1 MGPRPR
7 TRDGRRHAQGGTV
20 KYLVTGGAGYIG
32 SIVATMLL
40 EAGHEVVVLD
50 DCSTGAAERVPAGA
64 DLVRKSVQQ
73 VAEVLDGSFD
83 GVLHFAGLIAAG
95 ESMEKPEIYWEA
107 NTNGTFALLA
117 AMRDAGVRTLVFS
130 STAAVYGNP
139 LEVPIKEEAVKAPT
153 STYGATKLSS
163 DMAIQSEATAHGL
176 AAVSLRYFNVVGAY
190 RDLSGTWHG
199 ENHEPE
205 THIIPIAFDAA
216 SGRRDSFAIFGDDYP
231 TPDGTCVRDYIHV
244 ADLAEA
250 HLLALGAAAAGEHKI
265 YNLGNG
271 NGFSNKEVVATV
283 KEVTGTDF
291 PVRTGPRRAGDP
303 AELVASSER
312 AKHELGWKPSRD
324 ALDRMVADAWEYYQ
338 HARN

>member
-1 MGPRPR
+1 
-7 TRDGRRHAQGGTV
+7 V

-64 DLVRKSVQQ
+64 VHIRKTVQES
-73 VAEVLDGSFD
+73 AEVIDGTFD

-95 ESMEKPEIYWEA
+95 ESMAKPEIYWRD
-107 NTNGTFALLA
+107 NTAGTFALLA
-117 AMRDAGVRTLVFS
+117 AMREANVKTLVFS

-139 LEVPIKEEAVKAPT
+139 TEVPIKEEAAKAPT
-153 STYGATKLSS
+153 STYGATKLAS
-163 DMAIQSEATAHGL
+163 DMAIASEVTAYGL

-190 RDLSGTWHG
+190 QDQSGIWHG

-216 SGRRDSFAIFGDDYP
+216 AGKRAAFGLFGEDYP
-231 TPDGTCVRDYIHV
+231 TPDGTCIRDYIHV
-244 ADLAEA
+244 ADLADA
-250 HLLALGAAAAGEHKI
+250 HLLALKAAEAGEHKI

-283 KEVTGTDF
+283 KQVTGVDF
-291 PVRTGPRRAGDP
+291 PVEIGPRRPGDP

-312 AKHELGWKPSRD
+312 AKTELGWKPSRD
-324 ALDRMVADAWEYYQ
+324 TLDRMVADAWEYYQ
-338 HARN
+338 HAHA

>member
-1 MGPRPR
+1 M
-7 TRDGRRHAQGGTV
+7 

-50 DCSTGAAERVPAGA
+50 NCSTGSAERVPVGA
-64 DLVRKSVQQ
+64 ILVRKDVRD
-73 VAEVLDGSFD
+73 AREVIDATFD

-95 ESMEKPEIYWEA
+95 ESMSRPEIYWDA
-107 NTNGTFALLA
+107 NTTGTFALLE
-117 AMRDAGVRTLVFS
+117 AMREANVRTLVFS

-139 LEVPIKEEAVKAPT
+139 TEVPIKEEAVKSPT
-153 STYGATKLSS
+153 STYGATKLAS
-163 DMAIQSEATAHGL
+163 DMAIASEVTAYGL

-190 RDLSGTWHG
+190 QDQAGTWHG
-199 ENHEPE
+199 ENHDPE

-216 SGRRDSFAIFGDDYP
+216 AGKRESFGLFGDDYP
-231 TPDGTCVRDYIHV
+231 TPDGTCIRDYIHV
-244 ADLAEA
+244 ADLADA
-250 HLLALGAAAAGEHKI
+250 HLLALQAAEAGQHKI

-283 KEVTGTDF
+283 KAVTGKDF
-291 PVRTGPRRAGDP
+291 PVVIGPRRPGDP

-312 AKHELGWKPSRD
+312 AKTELGWKPSRD
-324 ALDRMVADAWEYYQ
+324 TLDRMVDDAWKYYQ
-338 HARN
+338 HAHS

>member
-1 MGPRPR
+1 
-7 TRDGRRHAQGGTV
+7 V

-50 DCSTGAAERVPAGA
+50 NCSTGAAERVPAGA
-64 DLVRKSVQQ
+64 TLVRKDIRD
-73 VAEVLDGSFD
+73 AREVLDATFD

-95 ESMEKPEIYWEA
+95 ESMSRPDIYWEA
-107 NTNGTFALLA
+107 NTAGTFALLD
-117 AMRDAGVRTLVFS
+117 AMREANVKTLVFS

-163 DMAIQSEATAHGL
+163 DMAIASEVTAYGL

-190 RDLSGTWHG
+190 QDQSGVWHG
-199 ENHEPE
+199 ENHDPE

-216 SGRRDSFAIFGDDYP
+216 AGKRESFGLFGEDYP
-231 TPDGTCVRDYIHV
+231 TPDGTCIRDYIHV

-250 HLLALGAAAAGEHKI
+250 HLLALAAAEAGEHKI

-283 KEVTGTDF
+283 KRITGVDF
-291 PVRTGPRRAGDP
+291 PVEIGPRRPGDP

-312 AKHELGWKPSRD
+312 AKTELGWKPSRD
-324 ALDRMVADAWEYYQ
+324 SLDRMVADAWKYYQ
-338 HARN
+338 HAHS

>member
-1 MGPRPR
+1 M
-7 TRDGRRHAQGGTV
+7 

-40 EAGHEVVVLD
+40 EAGHDVVVLD
-50 DCSTGAAERVPAGA
+50 NCSTGDASRVPAGA
-64 DLVRKSVQQ
+64 QLVQKDVRD
-73 VAEVLDGSFD
+73 AREVLDATFD

-95 ESMEKPEIYWEA
+95 ESMAKPDIYWEA
-107 NTNGTFALLA
+107 NTAGTFALLD
-117 AMRDAGVRTLVFS
+117 AMREANVKTLVFS

-163 DMAIQSEATAHGL
+163 DMAIASEVTAYGL

-190 RDLSGTWHG
+190 EDKSGVWHG

-205 THIIPIAFDAA
+205 THIIPIAFEAA
-216 SGRRDSFAIFGDDYP
+216 AGKRESFGLFGEDYP

-244 ADLAEA
+244 ADLADA
-250 HLLALGAAAAGEHKI
+250 HLLALKAAEAGEHKI

-283 KEVTGTDF
+283 KKITGVDF
-291 PVRTGPRRAGDP
+291 PVTIGPRRAGDP

-312 AKHELGWKPSRD
+312 AHTELGWKPSRD
-324 ALDRMVADAWEYYQ
+324 TLDRMVADAWKYYQ
-338 HARN
+338 HAHS

>member
-1 MGPRPR
+1 
-7 TRDGRRHAQGGTV
+7 V

-40 EAGHEVVVLD
+40 EEGHEVVVLD
-50 DCSTGAAERVPAGA
+50 NCSTGAAERVPAGA
-64 DLVRKSVQQ
+64 TLVQKDIREA
-73 VAEVLDGSFD
+73 AEVLDGSFD

-95 ESMEKPEIYWEA
+95 ESMAKPDIYWEA
-107 NTNGTFALLA
+107 NTAGTFALLD
-117 AMRDAGVRTLVFS
+117 AMREANVKTLVFS

-139 LEVPIKEEAVKAPT
+139 TEVPIKEEAVKAPT

-163 DMAIQSEATAHGL
+163 DMAIASEVTAYGL

-190 RDLSGTWHG
+190 QDKSGIWHG

-216 SGRRDSFAIFGDDYP
+216 AGKRASFGLFGDDYP
-231 TPDGTCVRDYIHV
+231 TPDGTCIRDYIHV
-244 ADLAEA
+244 ADLADA
-250 HLLALGAAAAGEHKI
+250 HLLALKAAEAGEHKI

-283 KEVTGTDF
+283 KRITGVDF
-291 PVRTGPRRAGDP
+291 PVEIGPRRPGDP

-312 AKHELGWKPSRD
+312 AKTELGWKPSRD
-324 ALDRMVADAWEYYQ
+324 SLDRMVADAWKYYQ
-338 HARN
+338 HAHS

>member
-1 MGPRPR
+1 M
-7 TRDGRRHAQGGTV
+7 

-40 EAGHEVVVLD
+40 EAGHDVVVLD

-64 DLVRKSVQQ
+64 TLVRDTVQN
-73 VAEVLDGSFD
+73 AAAVLDSSFD

-95 ESMEKPEIYWEA
+95 ESMEKPDIYWEA
-107 NTNGTFALLA
+107 NTAGTFALLA
-117 AMRDAGVRTLVFS
+117 AMREADVKTLVFS

-139 LEVPIKEEAVKAPT
+139 TEVPIREEAVKAPT

-163 DMAIQSEATAHGL
+163 DMAIASEVTAYGL

-190 RDLSGTWHG
+190 QDRTGIWHG

-216 SGRRDSFAIFGDDYP
+216 SGRREKFAIFGEDYP

-250 HLLALGAAAAGEHKI
+250 HLLALDSAQTGEHRI

-271 NGFSNKEVVATV
+271 TGFSNKQVVATV
-283 KEVTGTDF
+283 KRVTGVDF
-291 PVRTGPRRAGDP
+291 PVEFGPRRAGDP

-312 AKHELGWKPSRD
+312 AKTDLGWKPSRD
-324 ALDRMVADAWEYYQ
+324 SLDRMVTDAWEYYQ
-338 HARN
+338 HARA

>member
-1 MGPRPR
+1 
-7 TRDGRRHAQGGTV
+7 V

-40 EAGHEVVVLD
+40 EAGHDVVVLD
-50 DCSTGAAERVPAGA
+50 NCSTGSAERVPDGA
-64 DLVRKSVQQ
+64 TLVRKDVKDA
-73 VAEVLDGSFD
+73 AEVLDPSFD

-95 ESMEKPEIYWEA
+95 ESMVKPEIYWEA
-107 NTNGTFALLA
+107 NTTGTFALLD
-117 AMRDAGVRTLVFS
+117 AMREANVKTLVFS

-139 LEVPIKEEAVKAPT
+139 LEVPIKEDAVKAPT
-153 STYGATKLSS
+153 STYGATKLAS
-163 DMAIQSEATAHGL
+163 DMAIASEVTAHGL

-190 RDLSGTWHG
+190 EDRSGVWHG

-205 THIIPIAFDAA
+205 THIIPIAFEAA
-216 SGRRDSFAIFGDDYP
+216 AGKRDSFGLFGEDYP

-244 ADLAEA
+244 ADLADA
-250 HLLALGAAAAGEHKI
+250 HLLALQAAEAGEHKI

-283 KEVTGTDF
+283 KRITGTDF
-291 PVRTGPRRAGDP
+291 PVTIGPRRPGDP

-312 AKHELGWKPSRD
+312 ANIELGWKPSRD
-324 ALDRMVADAWEYYQ
+324 TLDRMVADAWKYYQ
-338 HARN
+338 HAHS

>member
-1 MGPRPR
+1 M
-7 TRDGRRHAQGGTV
+7 

-40 EAGHEVVVLD
+40 EEGHDVVVLD

-64 DLVRKSVQQ
+64 VLVRKPVQQ
-73 VAEVLDGSFD
+73 AADVLDGTFD
-83 GVLHFAGLIAAG
+83 AVLHFAGLIAAG
-95 ESMEKPEIYWEA
+95 ESMSRPDLYWEA
-107 NTNGTFALLA
+107 NTAGTFALLD
-117 AMRDAGVRTLVFS
+117 AMREANVKTLVFS

-139 LEVPIKEEAVKAPT
+139 TEVPIKEEAAKAPT

-163 DMAIQSEATAHGL
+163 DMAIASEVTAYGL

-190 RDLSGTWHG
+190 RDQGGTWHG
-199 ENHEPE
+199 ENHDPE
-205 THIIPIAFDAA
+205 THIIPISFDAA
-216 SGRRDSFAIFGDDYP
+216 AGKRESFGLFGDDYP

-244 ADLAEA
+244 ADLADA
-250 HLLALGAAAAGEHKI
+250 HLLALKAATEGEHRI

-283 KEVTGTDF
+283 KRITGVDF
-291 PVRTGPRRAGDP
+291 PVEIGPRRPGDP

-312 AKHELGWKPSRD
+312 AKTELGWKPSRD
-324 ALDRMVADAWEYYQ
+324 SLDRMVADAWEYYQ
-338 HARN
+338 HARR

>member
-1 MGPRPR
+1 M
-7 TRDGRRHAQGGTV
+7 

-40 EAGHEVVVLD
+40 EEGHDVVVLD

-64 DLVRKSVQQ
+64 ALVRRPVQEA
-73 VAEVLDGSFD
+73 AEVLDGSFD

-95 ESMEKPEIYWEA
+95 ESMERPDIYWEA
-107 NTNGTFALLA
+107 NTSGTFALLD
-117 AMRDAGVRTLVFS
+117 AMREAGVRTLVFS

-139 LEVPIKEEAVKAPT
+139 TEVPIKEEAAKAPT

-163 DMAIQSEATAHGL
+163 DMAIASEVTAYGL

-190 RDLSGTWHG
+190 QDRSGVWHG
-199 ENHEPE
+199 ENHQPE

-216 SGRRDSFAIFGDDYP
+216 SGARESFGLFGEDYP

-244 ADLAEA
+244 ADLADA
-250 HLLALGAAAAGEHKI
+250 HLLALKAAETGEHKI

-283 KEVTGTDF
+283 KRVTGVDF
-291 PVRTGPRRAGDP
+291 PVDIGPRRPGDP

-312 AKHELGWKPSRD
+312 AKTELGWKPSRD
-324 ALDRMVADAWEYYQ
+324 SLDRMVADAWEYYQ
-338 HARN
+338 HARS

>member
-1 MGPRPR
+1 M
-7 TRDGRRHAQGGTV
+7 

-40 EAGHEVVVLD
+40 EAGHDVVVLD
-50 DCSTGAAERVPAGA
+50 NCSTGSAERVPDGA
-64 DLVRKSVQQ
+64 TLVRKDVKDA
-73 VAEVLDGSFD
+73 AEVLDPSFD

-95 ESMEKPEIYWEA
+95 ESMVKPEIYWEA
-107 NTNGTFALLA
+107 NTTGTFALLD
-117 AMRDAGVRTLVFS
+117 AMREANVKTLVFS

-139 LEVPIKEEAVKAPT
+139 LEVPIKEDAVKAPT
-153 STYGATKLSS
+153 STYGATKLAS
-163 DMAIQSEATAHGL
+163 DMAIASEVTAHGL

-190 RDLSGTWHG
+190 EDRSGVWHG

-205 THIIPIAFDAA
+205 THIIPIAFEAA
-216 SGRRDSFAIFGDDYP
+216 AGKRDSFGLFGEDYP

-244 ADLAEA
+244 ADLADA
-250 HLLALGAAAAGEHKI
+250 HLLALQAAEAGEHKI

-283 KEVTGTDF
+283 KRITGTDF
-291 PVRTGPRRAGDP
+291 PVTIGPRRPGDP

-312 AKHELGWKPSRD
+312 ANIELGWKPSRD
-324 ALDRMVADAWEYYQ
+324 TLDRMVADAWKYYQ
-338 HARN
+338 HAHS

>member
-1 MGPRPR
+1 
-7 TRDGRRHAQGGTV
+7 V

-40 EAGHEVVVLD
+40 EAGHDVVVLD
-50 DCSTGAAERVPAGA
+50 NCSTGSAERVPDGA
-64 DLVRKSVQQ
+64 TLVRKDVKDA
-73 VAEVLDGSFD
+73 AEVLDPSFD

-95 ESMEKPEIYWEA
+95 ESMVKPEIYWEA
-107 NTNGTFALLA
+107 NTTGTFALLD
-117 AMRDAGVRTLVFS
+117 AMREANVKTLVFS

-139 LEVPIKEEAVKAPT
+139 LEVPIKEDAVKAPT
-153 STYGATKLSS
+153 STYGATKLAS
-163 DMAIQSEATAHGL
+163 DMAIASEVTAHGL

-190 RDLSGTWHG
+190 EDRSGVWHG

-205 THIIPIAFDAA
+205 THIIPIAFEAA
-216 SGRRDSFAIFGDDYP
+216 AGKRDSFGLFGEDYP

-244 ADLAEA
+244 ADLADA
-250 HLLALGAAAAGEHKI
+250 HLLALQAAAAGEHKI

-283 KEVTGTDF
+283 KRITGTDF
-291 PVRTGPRRAGDP
+291 PVTIGPRRPGDP

-312 AKHELGWKPSRD
+312 ANIELGWKPSRD
-324 ALDRMVADAWEYYQ
+324 TLDRMVADAWKYYQ
-338 HARN
+338 HAHS

>member
-1 MGPRPR
+1 M
-7 TRDGRRHAQGGTV
+7 

-40 EAGHEVVVLD
+40 EAGHDVVVLD
-50 DCSTGAAERVPAGA
+50 NCSTGSAERVPDGA
-64 DLVRKSVQQ
+64 TLVRKDVKDA
-73 VAEVLDGSFD
+73 AEVLDPSFD

-95 ESMEKPEIYWEA
+95 ESMSKPEIYWEA
-107 NTNGTFALLA
+107 NTTATFALLD
-117 AMRDAGVRTLVFS
+117 AMREANVKTLVFS

-139 LEVPIKEEAVKAPT
+139 LEVPIKEDAVKAPT
-153 STYGATKLSS
+153 STYGATKLAS
-163 DMAIQSEATAHGL
+163 DMAIASEVTAHGL

-190 RDLSGTWHG
+190 EDRSGVWHG

-205 THIIPIAFDAA
+205 THIIPIAFEAA
-216 SGRRDSFAIFGDDYP
+216 AGKRESFGLFGEDYP

-244 ADLAEA
+244 ADLADA
-250 HLLALGAAAAGEHKI
+250 HLLALQAAEAGEHKI

-283 KEVTGTDF
+283 KRITGTDF
-291 PVRTGPRRAGDP
+291 PVQIHPRRPGDP

-312 AKHELGWKPSRD
+312 ANIELGWKPSRD
-324 ALDRMVADAWEYYQ
+324 TLDRMVADAWKYYQ
-338 HARN
+338 HAHS

>member
-1 MGPRPR
+1 M
-7 TRDGRRHAQGGTV
+7 

-40 EAGHEVVVLD
+40 EEGHEVVVLD

-64 DLVRKSVQQ
+64 ALIRKPVQE
-73 VAEVLDGSFD
+73 VGEVLDGTFD

-95 ESMEKPEIYWEA
+95 ESMVKPDIYWEA
-107 NTNGTFALLA
+107 NTAGTFALLD
-117 AMRDAGVRTLVFS
+117 AMREANVKTLVFS

-139 LEVPIKEEAVKAPT
+139 TEVPIKEEAVKAPT

-163 DMAIQSEATAHGL
+163 DMAIASEVTAYGL

-190 RDLSGTWHG
+190 QDNGEIWHG
-199 ENHEPE
+199 ENHQPE

-216 SGRRDSFAIFGDDYP
+216 SGARESFGLFGEDYP
-231 TPDGTCVRDYIHV
+231 TPDGTCIRDYIHV
-244 ADLAEA
+244 ADLADA
-250 HLLALGAAAAGEHKI
+250 HLLALKAAEAGEHKI

-283 KEVTGTDF
+283 KRITGVDF
-291 PVRTGPRRAGDP
+291 PVTVGPRRPGDP

-312 AKHELGWKPSRD
+312 AKTELGWKPSRD
-324 ALDRMVADAWEYYQ
+324 TLDRMVADAWEYYQ
-338 HARN
+338 HARR

>member
-1 MGPRPR
+1 M
-7 TRDGRRHAQGGTV
+7 

-40 EAGHEVVVLD
+40 EEGHEVVVLD
-50 DCSTGAAERVPAGA
+50 DCSTGAADRVPAGA
-64 DLVRKSVQQ
+64 TLVRRPVQE
-73 VAEVLDGSFD
+73 VAEVLDGTFD

-95 ESMEKPEIYWEA
+95 ESMEKPGIYWEA
-107 NTNGTFALLA
+107 NTTGTFALLT
-117 AMRDAGVRTLVFS
+117 AMRAAGVGTLVFS

-139 LEVPIKEEAVKAPT
+139 TEVPIREDAVKDPT
-153 STYGATKLSS
+153 STYGATKLAS
-163 DMAIQSEATAHGL
+163 DMAIASAVTAHGL

-190 RDLSGTWHG
+190 KDKTGTWHG

-216 SGRRDSFAIFGDDYP
+216 SGARESFGLFGDDYP

-250 HLLALGAAAAGEHKI
+250 HLLALKAAESGRHKI

-283 KEVTGTDF
+283 KRVTGVDF
-291 PVRTGPRRAGDP
+291 PVSIGPRRAGDP

-312 AKHELGWKPSRD
+312 AKTELGWKPSRD
-324 ALDRMVADAWEYYQ
+324 TLDRMVADAWEYYQ
-338 HARN
+338 HARS

>member
-1 MGPRPR
+1 
-7 TRDGRRHAQGGTV
+7 V

-50 DCSTGAAERVPAGA
+50 NCSTGSAERVPVGA
-64 DLVRKSVQQ
+64 LLVRKDIRD
-73 VAEVLDGSFD
+73 AREVLDATFD

-95 ESMEKPEIYWEA
+95 ESMTKPDIYWEA
-107 NTNGTFALLA
+107 NTAGTFALLD
-117 AMRDAGVRTLVFS
+117 AMREANVRTLVFS

-139 LEVPIKEEAVKAPT
+139 TEVPIKEEAVKAPT

-163 DMAIQSEATAHGL
+163 DMAIASEVTAYGL

-190 RDLSGTWHG
+190 QDQSGTWHG
-199 ENHEPE
+199 ENHDPE

-216 SGRRDSFAIFGDDYP
+216 SGKRETFGLFGDDYP
-231 TPDGTCVRDYIHV
+231 TPDGTCIRDYIHV
-244 ADLAEA
+244 ADLADA
-250 HLLALGAAAAGEHKI
+250 HLLALQAAEAGEHKI

-283 KEVTGTDF
+283 KQVTGTDF
-291 PVRTGPRRAGDP
+291 PVEIGPRRAGDP

-312 AKHELGWKPSRD
+312 AKTELGWKPSRD
-324 ALDRMVADAWEYYQ
+324 SLDRMVADAWKYYQ
-338 HARN
+338 HAHS

>member
-1 MGPRPR
+1 M
-7 TRDGRRHAQGGTV
+7 

-40 EAGHEVVVLD
+40 EENHDVVVLD

-64 DLVRKSVQQ
+64 TLVQKPVQQ
-73 VAEVLDGSFD
+73 AAEVLDGSFD

-95 ESMEKPEIYWEA
+95 ESMSKPDIYWEA
-107 NTNGTFALLA
+107 NTAGTFALLD
-117 AMRDAGVRTLVFS
+117 AMREANVKTLVFS

-139 LEVPIKEEAVKAPT
+139 TEVPIKEEAVKAPT

-163 DMAIQSEATAHGL
+163 DMAIASEVTAYGL

-190 RDLSGTWHG
+190 QDKAGLWHG
-199 ENHEPE
+199 ENHDPE

-216 SGRRDSFAIFGDDYP
+216 AGKRESFGLFGDDYP

-244 ADLAEA
+244 ADLADA
-250 HLLALGAAAAGEHKI
+250 HLLALKAAEAGEHKI

-283 KEVTGTDF
+283 KRVTGTDF
-291 PVRTGPRRAGDP
+291 PVNIGPRRPGDP

-312 AKHELGWKPSRD
+312 AKTELGWKPSRD
-324 ALDRMVADAWEYYQ
+324 SLDRMVADAWEYYQ
-338 HARN
+338 HVHA